1 MVPEPGIVLLGV
13 LRELLRISIMY
24 VRRKR
29 GRAVGYYS
37 LIEGQPIPSCSP
49 EKSHVDIDAKACSWW
64 INRRKS
70 AVDPTDRE
78 KPQNPNGTLLDWRED
93 DIMVGVNNISPRKT
107 LDIEVGSV
115 L

>member
-1 MVPEPGIVLLGV
+1 MPGV
-13 LRELLRISIMY
+13 LRELFGTSIVY

-70 AVDPTDRE
+70 AVDPTE
-78 KPQNPNGTLLDWRED
+78 KPKNPHGTFGPARRRENG
-93 DIMVGVNNISPRKT
+93 GSNNISPRKT
-107 LDIEVGSV
+107 WT
-115 L
+115 